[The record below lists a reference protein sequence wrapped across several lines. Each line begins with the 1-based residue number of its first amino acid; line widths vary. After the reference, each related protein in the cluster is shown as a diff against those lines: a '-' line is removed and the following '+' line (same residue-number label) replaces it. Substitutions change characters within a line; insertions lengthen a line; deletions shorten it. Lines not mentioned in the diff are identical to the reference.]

1 MRDYEIVST
10 DSHLEVPPYMWGPYV
25 DKAFQQYVPRVVE
38 LPTGGEGWL
47 MPGNDQPVPLGLNFS
62 AGRGFENLKP
72 SGLSYKDGLVGAGDG
87 KQRLGEMDK
96 DGVDAELLFPAV
108 SGQRTLDNGNVPP
121 DGYVALVRGYNDWLC
136 QEYTAHDP
144 DRLLGLAILPT
155 TGIQDAMDE
164 LRRVSSMP
172 GIRGVCLHSWPNGK
186 GVPEPE
192 DDEKFWRLAVELDVP
207 LAAHMSFGGGRV
219 AYVADLTAQGKMVGG
234 NFAPIVAMLT
244 KGGNG
249 FVATQL
255 ITSGVFDRIPE
266 LQFFFA
272 ETQVG
277 WVPYYGEDADENY
290 KRHKYWSGLDMPHL
304 PSWYLRRHFSWGF
317 QIDHYGVKNRHEIG
331 IDKLQWSTD
340 FPHVQCDWPNSRQ
353 VIEEQFQGVPEDEK
367 RQIVCDNAVRY
378 FHLDRE

>member
-1 MRDYEIVST
+1 
-10 DSHLEVPPYMWGPYV
+10 
-25 DKAFQQYVPRVVE
+25 
-38 LPTGGEGWL
+38 
-47 MPGNDQPVPLGLNFS
+47 
-62 AGRGFENLKP
+62 
-72 SGLSYKDGLVGAGDG
+72 
-87 KQRLGEMDK
+87 
-96 DGVDAELLFPAV
+96 
-108 SGQRTLDNGNVPP
+108 
-121 DGYVALVRGYNDWLC
+121 
-136 QEYTAHDP
+136 
-144 DRLLGLAILPT
+144 
-155 TGIQDAMDE
+155 MDE

-192 DDEKFWRLAVELDVP
+192 QDEKFWRLAVELDVP

-290 KRHKYWSGLDMPHL
+290 KRHRYWSGLDMPHL
-304 PSWYLRRHFSWGF
+304 PSWYLRR
-317 QIDHYGVKNRHEIG
+317 REIG